1 MYNEL
6 KQPKGVYMRK
16 TITKSMQN
24 DLIKIKKNN
33 NWFNVDIIRRS
44 GMSKKATSK
53 VLENKAPIEVY
64 EKTYNGV
71 VDLIAKY
78 K

>member
-1 MYNEL
+1 
-6 KQPKGVYMRK
+6 MRK
-16 TITKSMQN
+16 TITKQMQK
-24 DLIKIKKNN
+24 DLIKIKKKNK
-33 NWFNVDIIRRS
+33 WFNIDIIRRS

-53 VLENKAPIEVY
+53 VLECKAPIEVY

-71 VDLIAKY
+71 AELIAKY